1 MGRITVLFSASV
13 LFCAFVPA
21 FSDEHSLFYTY
32 TALSKPLQLP
42 GIYEFTALGM
52 LDDRELDYYNSKT
65 QVKVPKQDWMK
76 EKMEKDYWDKGTQS
90 RKSKEQWFKV
100 NVDILME
107 RMRHN
112 KSDLHVL
119 QWRHGCVI
127 EGENGNSKFVK
138 GIDEYSYDGSEFLS
152 FDDKNSR
159 WIAPVQAA
167 EPTKRKWDEVSIL
180 NTYTKSYLEKECVD
194 WLTKFMD
201 YGREEMR
208 KHSEPD
214 VHIFAKKCV
223 KDTKKLTLTCLATG
237 FYPKDIQMF
246 FRKGRTNLP
255 DHLVNKTDVRP
266 NGDGTYQQRKTVDI
280 LVEEKDSYDCYV
292 NHITLKQP
300 IITSRSDEIPCLD
313 CTVPKIQGVIIGGA
327 IGAVVTLLVVAVVVF
342 VLKKMG
348 IISCKRNS
356 SSPANNPA
364 DVPLMAP
371 ATASVPVS
379 DDIYVSVKDADKK
392 ESDNSSDSGCSSDRS
407 REGSQGKINEESPMM
422 QGPNNPDGD
431 GQKV

>member
-1 MGRITVLFSASV
+1 MGRITVVFSL

-21 FSDEHSLFYTY
+21 FGGEHSLFYTY
-32 TALSKPLQLP
+32 TALSKPLELP

-52 LDDRELDYYNSKT
+52 LDDRELDYYSSKT

-127 EGENGNSKFVK
+127 EAENGNTKFLR

-167 EPTKRKWDEVSIL
+167 EPTKRKWDDVSIL

-194 WLTKFMD
+194 WLIKFMG
-201 YGREEMR
+201 YGQEELR

-214 VHIFAKKCV
+214 VQIFAKKCV
-223 KDTKKLTLTCLATG
+223 KDTNKLTLSCLATG
-237 FYPKDIQMF
+237 FYPKDIQMYL
-246 FRKGRTNLP
+246 RKGRTILP
-255 DHLVNKTDVRP
+255 DHLVTTTGVRP
-266 NGDGTYQQRKTVDI
+266 NGDGTYQQRKSLDI

-292 NHITLKQP
+292 NHITLDKP
-300 IITSRSDEIPCLD
+300 IVIDGRDGEIPCLD
-313 CTVPKIQGVIIGGA
+313 CTVPKIQGGIIGGA
-327 IGAVVTLLVVAVVVF
+327 IGAVLTLLVVAVVVF

-348 IISCKRNS
+348 IISWQRNS
-356 SSPANNPA
+356 SSSGNNPA
-364 DVPLMAP
+364 DVPL
-371 ATASVPVS
+371 
-379 DDIYVSVKDADKK
+379 KDAKK
-392 ESDNSSDSGCSSDRS
+392 EADRS
-407 REGSQGKINEESPMM
+407 SACDSALGSSSNASSNEEIRPMM
-422 QGPNNPDGD
+422 QEQNNPDG
-431 GQKV
+431 GHKEV